1 MWNVE
6 CGMRYVIAL
15 ELILRGHQTLL
26 FPAASDRWFI
36 LPPSSFIP
44 VNRGYLF
51 SLAKIKQKAQTC
63 KRFAPVGVNYSSCGN
78 AQRLPSSSRVKF
90 SGFMSQSKSTG
101 VGRCFVRPLQNDERM
116 AL

>member
-6 CGMRYVIAL
+6 CGMTYVIAL

-51 SLAKIKQKAQTC
+51 
-63 KRFAPVGVNYSSCGN
+63 VGKDKTKSANLQEICACGSE
-78 AQRLPSSSRVKF
+78 L
-90 SGFMSQSKSTG
+90 
-101 VGRCFVRPLQNDERM
+101 
-116 AL
+116 